1 MAISVVWLVVRCFV
15 YAVLMRLPLSI
26 VVGLVMRPSVVN
38 VTTVSISVTYTVAI
52 AYTVAITFTVADS
65 VAIAV
70 AISVAMAFT
79 VCISVIHAVVS
90 REVRVFRLHVMNWLF
105 VCVIVAL
112 VVHGHSV

>member
-15 YAVLMRLPLSI
+15 YAVIMRVPLSI
-26 VVGLVMRPSVVN
+26 VVGLVMRPSVVS
-38 VTTVSISVTYTVAI
+38 VATVSIAVTCTVAI
-52 AYTVAITFTVADS
+52 AFTVAAS

-79 VCISVIHAVVS
+79 VCISVLQAVVR

-112 VVHGHSV
+112 VVLGHGV

>member
-15 YAVLMRLPLSI
+15 YAVIMRVPLSI
-26 VVGLVMRPSVVN
+26 VVGLVMRPSVVS
-38 VTTVSISVTYTVAI
+38 VATVSIAVTCTVAI
-52 AYTVAITFTVADS
+52 AFTVADS

-79 VCISVIHAVVS
+79 VCISVLQAVVR

-112 VVHGHSV
+112 VVLGHGV